1 MIIAV
6 VQQRWGI
13 MDWLY
18 VTLLKYPPRH
28 MPRVWKRR
36 VNSWRWWQASTEG
49 WFVLCVW
56 SDRVRR
62 DSLSSCKSSPA
73 LLLKME
79 HTILCQFVSLTSLF
93 FSHPF
98 FFFFFYCLHSLTYL
112 CLGCS
117 WVPVSSISVPSSPIF
132 LSKPRPH
139 THWLTDR
146 EIMIA
151 VSWHKVAPAPTP
163 MRW

>member
-98 FFFFFYCLHSLTYL
+98 FFFFFIVSIPLPTSV
-112 CLGCS
+112 
-117 WVPVSSISVPSSPIF
+117 WVVVEFPSRLSVCP
-132 LSKPRPH
+132 PRPSFYQSRGP
-139 THWLTDR
+139 TLTDWQTER
-146 EIMIA
+146 
-151 VSWHKVAPAPTP
+151 SW
-163 MRW
+163 